1 MTAAHLH
8 LLVAHLPV
16 VGTLL
21 GLCLFILALLRKS
34 EEQRRTML
42 ALFGVLGLLAL
53 PTYLSGQPAAI
64 QLKRAM
70 PGMPPDAGDQ
80 HAEVAILALT
90 GSLVAGAVA
99 VIGLLAFRKRPNL
112 PGGFLA
118 LVLALGLI
126 AALMLAWTANLG
138 AKIRHT
144 EIRHNS
150 AAVTAPGIRT

>member
-21 GLCLFILALLRKS
+21 GLGLFILALLRKS
-34 EEQRRTML
+34 EEQRRTVL
-42 ALFGVLGLLAL
+42 ALLGVLGLLAL
-53 PTYLSGQPAAI
+53 PTYLSGPPAAS

-70 PGMPPDAGDQ
+70 PGLPPDLGDQ
-80 HAEVAILALT
+80 HAEVAILALS
-90 GSLVAGAVA
+90 GSLVTGAVA
-99 VIGLLAFRKRPNL
+99 LVGLLAFRKRPNL

-118 LVLALGLI
+118 VVLALALI
-126 AALMLAWTANLG
+126 AALLLAWTANLG

-144 EIRHNS
+144 EIRPNT
-150 AAVTAPGIRT
+150 AAVTAPGLHS